1 MIGIFDYGAGNI
13 GSVINVLNLLNKDF
27 ELISNKQNIFNYE
40 HYILPGVG
48 SFKHAMQKLEEKK
61 FIEPIKKISIN
72 KSKKILGIC
81 LGMQLFYDFSD
92 EDDGCEGLGI
102 INGVVKRISKAITP
116 NVGWHPL
123 ELDSTNKL
131 FYNIE
136 NKAFFYFVHS
146 YACFTKNNN
155 IVKAKLDYGEIFDVI
170 IQTENIV
177 GTQFHPEKSQ
187 KSGIQIIKNFINI

>member
-1 MIGIFDYGAGNI
+1 VIGIIIGNYILQINMIGIFDYGAGNI

-116 NVGWHPL
+116 NVGWHP
-123 ELDSTNKL
+123 
-131 FYNIE
+131 
-136 NKAFFYFVHS
+136 
-146 YACFTKNNN
+146 
-155 IVKAKLDYGEIFDVI
+155 
-170 IQTENIV
+170 
-177 GTQFHPEKSQ
+177 
-187 KSGIQIIKNFINI
+187 